1 MARKV
6 RQMRR
11 KGNHIGLVPV
21 PSMAAPDLDTRIA
34 LIQALIPV
42 ALEKVHVE
50 LQADVER
57 LAGERY
63 VREGRRLGHVRW
75 TAQRG
80 SIYLADQK
88 IPLAVPRVRDRLRH
102 QEVPLPTYERL
113 QAPRTLDAGLL
124 HKVLGGLSTRE
135 YERCAEAVPEAFG
148 VSASTVSRR
157 FKRASARKL
166 LERRLD
172 RYDVVALLLDGKTFA
187 EDEMVAAVGITI
199 TGEKVLLGFVQ
210 TATENRKVC
219 AAFLRELVDRG
230 LRTDLG
236 LLVVTDGAKGLH
248 AAVRE
253 VFGTAARLQRCQ
265 WHKRENVLAY
275 LPERH
280 RPTLRRKLQAAYEQ
294 PTYEAAKRALGKVRA
309 EFGPPQCLRSGE
321 LGRGPGGD
329 AHPSSPRRFP
339 RAGHELENDQC
350 ARIDPRPCREPHR
363 QGRSLEEQRAEA
375 AVVGHRIA
383 RSRAAA
389 APHQELPSAALAAC
403 RIHATDRRNEE
414 VGGVNQKVVTECQLR
429 MALTPSRR
437 GRALARPNP
446 SSVAP
451 RCIHSTT
458 LRSRPGRGP
467 GSYTSVRSGIRR
479 GSAR

>member
-6 RQMRR
+6 RQMRG

-50 LQADVER
+50 VQADVER

-75 TAQRG
+75 TVQRG
-80 SIYLADQK
+80 SMYLADQK
-88 IPLAVPRVRDRLRH
+88 IPLAVPRVRDRLRN

-148 VSASTVSRR
+148 LSASTVSRR

-166 LERRLD
+166 QELLERRLD
-172 RYDVVALLLDGKTFA
+172 RDDVVARLLDGKTFA

-219 AAFLRELVDRG
+219 AVFLRKLVDRG

-280 RPTLRRKLQAAYEQ
+280 RPRPCAGSCRRRMSSRRTRPPSARWERSA
-294 PTYEAAKRALGKVRA
+294 PNWSSSM
-309 EFGPPQCLRSGE
+309 PPQWRAWTRAWRRRS
-321 LGRGPGGD
+321 PFITS
-329 AHPSSPRRFP
+329 AFSASWA
-339 RAGHELENDQC
+339 RA
-350 ARIDPRPCREPHR
+350 
-363 QGRSLEEQRAEA
+363 
-375 AVVGHRIA
+375 
-383 RSRAAA
+383 
-389 APHQELPSAALAAC
+389 
-403 RIHATDRRNEE
+403 
-414 VGGVNQKVVTECQLR
+414 
-429 MALTPSRR
+429 
-437 GRALARPNP
+437 
-446 SSVAP
+446 
-451 RCIHSTT
+451 
-458 LRSRPGRGP
+458 
-467 GSYTSVRSGIRR
+467 
-479 GSAR
+479 

>member
-6 RQMRR
+6 RQMRG
-11 KGNHIGLVPV
+11 KGTHIGLVPV

-50 LQADVER
+50 LQADVKR

-88 IPLAVPRVRDRLRH
+88 IPLAVPRVRDRLRN

-148 VSASTVSRR
+148 LSASTVSRR
-157 FKRASARKL
+157 FKRASARKLQEL

-187 EDEMVAAVGITI
+187 EDEMVAAVGSTI

-248 AAVRE
+248 AAVPRCSGRRPGCSA
-253 VFGTAARLQRCQ
+253 VSGISARMSWPIFRSVTGRPCAGSCRRRMSSRRTRPPSTR
-265 WHKRENVLAY
+265 W
-275 LPERH
+275 ERSA
-280 RPTLRRKLQAAYEQ
+280 PNWS
-294 PTYEAAKRALGKVRA
+294 
-309 EFGPPQCLRSGE
+309 FSMPPQWRAWTRAWRRRS
-321 LGRGPGGD
+321 PFITS
-329 AHPSSPRRFP
+329 ASFASWA
-339 RAGHELENDQC
+339 RA
-350 ARIDPRPCREPHR
+350 
-363 QGRSLEEQRAEA
+363 
-375 AVVGHRIA
+375 
-383 RSRAAA
+383 
-389 APHQELPSAALAAC
+389 
-403 RIHATDRRNEE
+403 
-414 VGGVNQKVVTECQLR
+414 
-429 MALTPSRR
+429 
-437 GRALARPNP
+437 
-446 SSVAP
+446 
-451 RCIHSTT
+451 
-458 LRSRPGRGP
+458 
-467 GSYTSVRSGIRR
+467 
-479 GSAR
+479 

>member
-6 RQMRR
+6 RQIRE

-21 PSMAAPDLDTRIA
+21 PSPAAPDLATRIA

-42 ALEKVHVE
+42 ALEKVHAE
-50 LQADVER
+50 LQADVAR

-63 VREGRRLGHVRW
+63 VREGRRPGHVRW
-75 TAQRG
+75 TGQRG

-88 IPLAVPRVRDRLRH
+88 IPLVVPRVRDRRRN

-113 QAPRTLDAGLL
+113 QEPRTLDAGLL

-148 VSASTVSRR
+148 LSASTVSRR

-166 LERRLD
+166 QELMERRLD
-172 RYDVVALLLDGKTFA
+172 RYDLVALLLDGKTFA
-187 EDEMVAAVGITI
+187 EDEMVAAVGVTI

-230 LRTDLG
+230 LRADLG
-236 LLVVTDGAKGLH
+236 LIVVTDGAKGLH

-253 VFGTAARLQRCQ
+253 VFGTVALLQRCQ

-294 PTYEAAKRALGKVRA
+294 PTYEAAKRALGQVRA
-309 EFGPPQCLRSGE
+309 ELVLLNASAVASLDEGLEETLTLHRLGVFRE
-321 LGRGPGGD
+321 LGTSLKTTN
-329 AHPSSPRRFP
+329 A
-339 RAGHELENDQC
+339 LESIH
-350 ARIDPRPCREPHR
+350 ARVE
-363 QGRSLEEQRAEA
+363 S
-375 AVVGHRIA
+375 RIA
-383 RSRAAA
+383 KVDHWRNSEQKQRWLATALLDLEPRLRRIKNFRALPLLRAALTR
-389 APHQELPSAALAAC
+389 QIEGTKKSAA
-403 RIHATDRRNEE
+403 
-414 VGGVNQKVVTECQLR
+414 
-429 MALTPSRR
+429 
-437 GRALARPNP
+437 
-446 SSVAP
+446 
-451 RCIHSTT
+451 
-458 LRSRPGRGP
+458 
-467 GSYTSVRSGIRR
+467 
-479 GSAR
+479 

>member
-1 MARKV
+1 M
-6 RQMRR
+6 
-11 KGNHIGLVPV
+11 
-21 PSMAAPDLDTRIA
+21 
-34 LIQALIPV
+34 IQALIPV

-75 TAQRG
+75 TVQRG

-88 IPLAVPRVRDRLRH
+88 IPLAVPRVRDRLRN

-148 VSASTVSRR
+148 LSASTASRR
-157 FKRASARKL
+157 FKRASARKLQEL

-199 TGEKVLLGFVQ
+199 TGEKELLGFVQ

-248 AAVRE
+248 SAVRE

-280 RPTLRRKLQAAYEQ
+280 RPTLRRKLQAAYAQ

-309 EFGPPQCLRSGE
+309 ELVLLNASAVASLDEGLEETLTLHHLGVFRE
-321 LGRGPGGD
+321 LGMSLKTTN
-329 AHPSSPRRFP
+329 A
-339 RAGHELENDQC
+339 LESIH
-350 ARIDPRPCREPHR
+350 ARVESRIAKVDHWKN
-363 QGRSLEEQRAEA
+363 SEQKQR
-375 AVVGHRIA
+375 VVGHRIA

-403 RIHATDRRNEE
+403 RMHATDRRNEE

-429 MALTPSRR
+429 MALTQLSSR
-437 GRALARPNP
+437 
-446 SSVAP
+446 
-451 RCIHSTT
+451 
-458 LRSRPGRGP
+458 
-467 GSYTSVRSGIRR
+467 
-479 GSAR
+479 